1 MRTPDLQPFSAQL
14 PLNLRRISR
23 SVSHS
28 RSTGLTV
35 LCVIPGLPSYTLQ
48 HWAVLQRGGLD
59 SDRAVPGGAV
69 ECLPGYEGYHCPR
82 DEGQALIL
90 SSNALLGG
98 SECSPGK
105 AWFAHD
111 RNWERI
117 SSIETPTGSHVG
129 QNGQETQ
136 DSRLWAR

>member
-14 PLNLRRISR
+14 PLNRRRISR

-28 RSTGLTV
+28 KSTGLTV
-35 LCVIPGLPSYTLQ
+35 LCVIPGLPSYILQ

-59 SDRAVPGGAV
+59 SDHAVPVGAV
-69 ECLPGYEGYHCPR
+69 KCLTGYEGYHCPR

-98 SECSPGK
+98 LRMQPWESLVCS
-105 AWFAHD
+105 W
-111 RNWERI
+111 
-117 SSIETPTGSHVG
+117 
-129 QNGQETQ
+129 QELGTHFQ
-136 DSRLWAR
+136 H